1 MKYRYLTIER
11 EYGSGGTEIGR
22 RLSEKLGIPC
32 FGREIL
38 EEVSK
43 ERHVSIESIEHCEE
57 TVTNSLLYSVYL
69 MSQAVS
75 ANPDMLPGEGHI
87 YVEEQKVIRR
97 FAAAQPAIF
106 VGHCA
111 SEALKEYP
119 NVVNVFIHCSSDEQ
133 KKERILHDYGIAPV
147 QADVVRRKYDKKR
160 ANYYKANTERKWD
173 NFRDYDLVLDS
184 AKLGID
190 GCVDALYGLMTEK

>member
-1 MKYRYLTIER
+1 M
-11 EYGSGGTEIGR
+11 
-22 RLSEKLGIPC
+22 
-32 FGREIL
+32 
-38 EEVSK
+38 
-43 ERHVSIESIEHCEE
+43 
-57 TVTNSLLYSVYL
+57 
-69 MSQAVS
+69 
-75 ANPDMLPGEGHI
+75 
-87 YVEEQKVIRR
+87 EEQKVIRR

-160 ANYYKANTERKWD
+160 ANYYKANTERK
-173 NFRDYDLVLDS
+173 
-184 AKLGID
+184 GIIS
-190 GCVDALYGLMTEK
+190 GIMTWFWTVQSWALTDAWMHCMAL

>member
-1 MKYRYLTIER
+1 MKCKYLTIER
-11 EYGSGGTEIGR
+11 EYGSGGTEIAR

-43 ERHVSIESIEHCEE
+43 ERHISIESIERCEE
-57 TVTNSLLYSVYL
+57 TVTNSFLYSVYM
-69 MSQAVS
+69 MSQAAS

-97 FAAAQPAIF
+97 LAASHPAIF
-106 VGHCA
+106 LGHCA
-111 SEALKEYP
+111 SEALKEQA
-119 NVVNVFIHCSSDEQ
+119 NVVNIFIHCSDEEQ
-133 KKERILHDYGIAPV
+133 KRDRILHTYGIPKE

-190 GCVDALYGLMTEK
+190 GCVDALYGLMTEN